1 MNRIVFVVAAVL
13 SLAGCSK
20 EESTCR
26 KMESLCGT
34 PKQECLQHLQ
44 SVKELAGQE
53 GLDAVA
59 TCFDGAKSCSEASGC
74 TAGMALKGLGNAAGQ
89 FLEGMKNALEKKEK

>member
-1 MNRIVFVVAAVL
+1 MNRVLLVAVATFTLV
-13 SLAGCSK
+13 GCSK

-44 SVKELAGQE
+44 SVKELSGPE
-53 GLDAVA
+53 GVDAVA
-59 TCFDGAKSCSEASGC
+59 ACFDTAKSCSEATGC
-74 TAGMALKGLGNAAGQ
+74 TAGMALKGLGNAAGK
-89 FLEGMKNALEKKEK
+89 FFDGMKNALEKKE